1 MWIPEFWVEPLE
13 NQLGLLRCVSSLSVF
28 VYSVYLASVRFSA
41 RVFFRTGL
49 RNPQSSASQR
59 APHTSTLY
67 GTMDAGSPPVATAVL
82 VTKVDARGV
91 SHPIVALCDTSVDCH
106 NDLLASLADC
116 RDCRVLATIGGG
128 GTLQVAHSSGMGVGT
143 LALGDDTMV
152 ALSARGQNPKLR
164 LMLPDG
170 TILDKRPSVAAV
182 SAGAPHDAEL

>member
-1 MWIPEFWVEPLE
+1 M
-13 NQLGLLRCVSSLSVF
+13 SVF

-41 RVFFRTGL
+41 RVFFHDGSLNTQRSAIQRT
-49 RNPQSSASQR
+49 
-59 APHTSTLY
+59 PHNSTLY
-67 GTMDAGSPPVATAVL
+67 DTMDAGSPPVATTML
-82 VTKVDARGV
+82 VTKIDARGV
-91 SHPIVALCDTSVDCH
+91 SHPIVALCDTAVDCH

-152 ALSARGQNPKLR
+152 ALSARGQNPELR

-182 SAGAPHDAEL
+182 SAGAPCDAEL